1 MDIVINSFDDTLV
14 ELNKVVEIINEKRIE
29 SEETIKDNYKENRAD
44 DLVLLKYKLEE
55 ILHNI
60 DDTYNILNRIY
71 DDETIKERAEDVNR
85 TNLEVKKLI
94 PILVSLKYGINI

>member
-14 ELNKVVEIINEKRIE
+14 ELNKVVQIINEKRIE
-29 SEETIKDNYKENRAD
+29 SQETIKDNYKENQAEN
-44 DLVLLKYKLEE
+44 LVLLKYKLEE

-60 DDTYNILNRIY
+60 DDTYNILNRLY

>member
-14 ELNKVVEIINEKRIE
+14 ELNKVVQIINEKRIE
-29 SEETIKDNYKENRAD
+29 SQETIKDNYKENRAEN
-44 DLVLLKYKLEE
+44 LVLLKYKLEE

-60 DDTYNILNRIY
+60 DDTYNILNRLY

>member
-14 ELNKVVEIINEKRIE
+14 ELNKVVQIINEKRIE
-29 SEETIKDNYKENRAD
+29 SQETIKDNYNKNRTE

-60 DDTYNILNRIY
+60 DDTYNILNRLY

>member
-14 ELNKVVEIINEKRIE
+14 ELNKVVQIINEKRIE
-29 SEETIKDNYKENRAD
+29 SQEIIKDNYKENRAE

-60 DDTYNILNRIY
+60 DDTYNILNRLY
-71 DDETIKERAEDVNR
+71 DDETIKERAEDVNI

>member
-14 ELNKVVEIINEKRIE
+14 ELNKVVQIINEKRIE
-29 SEETIKDNYKENRAD
+29 SQETIKDNYKENQAEN
-44 DLVLLKYKLEE
+44 LVLLKYKLEE

-60 DDTYNILNRIY
+60 DDTYNILNRLY

-85 TNLEVKKLI
+85 TNLEVNKLI

>member
-14 ELNKVVEIINEKRIE
+14 ELNKVVQIINEKRIE
-29 SEETIKDNYKENRAD
+29 SQETIKDNYNKNRTE

-71 DDETIKERAEDVNR
+71 DDETIKERAEDVNK